1 MARAL
6 FLPYER
12 TLVWK
17 EDDIMPRR
25 KDNEI
30 YKYKLKNGKVK
41 YGFKTYVGIDPE
53 TGKAVKP

>member
-41 YGFKTYVGIDPE
+41 YGFKTYVGIDP
-53 TGKAVKP
+53 